1 MNQQEIFD
9 KVATHLI
16 AQGKQSLGY
25 WRQTEWSQPALG
37 CAYRGDGGTMCAAGC
52 LIPDDE
58 YDPVFEGMPWNC
70 IAQEVPSFANASVEV
85 HNLIGS
91 LQTVHDDE
99 KYWETPETL
108 KEALETVANRYSLSA
123 AVLN

>member
-25 WRQTEWSQPALG
+25 GDIDGHLAQA
-37 CAYRGDGGTMCAAGC
+37 CAYRGRGGTMCAVGC

-58 YDPVFEGMPWNC
+58 YKPEFEGKSWAR
-70 IAQEVPSFANASVEV
+70 IAQNVPSFAGAYSEV
-85 HNLIGS
+85 HELILS
-91 LQTVHDDE
+91 LQLVHDDAN
-99 KYWETPETL
+99 YWETPETL
-108 KEALETVANRYSLSA
+108 KIALGVVADQYGLSA
-123 AVLN
+123 DVLN

>member
-16 AQGKQSLGY
+16 AQGKQSLMFMGA
-25 WRQTEWSQPALG
+25 EA
-37 CAYRGDGGTMCAAGC
+37 CAYRGADGTMCAAGC
-52 LIPDDE
+52 LIPDGE

-70 IAQEVPSFANASVEV
+70 IAQEVPSFANASLEV

-91 LQTVHDDE
+91 LQEVHDCE
-99 KYWETPETL
+99 AYWETPERL
-108 KEALETVANRYSLSA
+108 KEGLFDVADQYGLSA
-123 AVLN
+123 DVLN